1 MNGNEPQLEDLDF
14 AAVVESLVFASPDPV
29 SEEELCRLI
38 METEE
43 GLELYPTDI
52 GQAIESLNKDY
63 RENGRS
69 FAIIQQGG
77 GYTFATGKQYYK
89 WLQKFQH
96 ENVSR
101 KLTPSAVEVL
111 AILAYKQPV
120 TKPEVDHIRGVDSG
134 YLVRQLLEKE
144 LIKVAGRSERPGRPL
159 LYRTTSD
166 FLKHFGINSIDELP
180 RPREID
186 DILRDDDMA
195 EHRQLMLELKA
206 ELANHNHVHPAL
218 PGTNGNGASDSEEI
232 LKQNN
237 DTLNGNSSENPNNGA
252 SN

>member
-1 MNGNEPQLEDLDF
+1 MDNNEPQLEDLDF

-29 SEEELCRLI
+29 SAEELCRLI

-43 GLELYPTDI
+43 GLELYPTDVE
-52 GQAIESLNKDY
+52 QAIESLNRDY
-63 RENGRS
+63 LEQGRS
-69 FAIIQQGG
+69 FTIIHKGG
-77 GYTFATGKQYYK
+77 GYTFATGKQYHK

-101 KLTPSAVEVL
+101 KLTPSEVEVL
-111 AILAYKQPV
+111 AIIAYKQPV

-166 FLKHFGINSIDELP
+166 FLKHFGINAVDELP

-206 ELANHNHVHPAL
+206 ELANQNHIHPEL
-218 PGTNGNGASDSEEI
+218 PGTNGNGTS
-232 LKQNN
+232 
-237 DTLNGNSSENPNNGA
+237 TNGA
-252 SN
+252 NN

>member
-1 MNGNEPQLEDLDF
+1 MNGNNNTPLEDLDF
-14 AAVVESLVFASPDPV
+14 ASIVESLVFASPDPV
-29 SEEELCRLI
+29 STEELCRLI

-52 GQAIESLNKDY
+52 EQAVESLNQDY
-63 RENGRS
+63 LEHGRS
-69 FAIIQQGG
+69 FLIIHQGG
-77 GYTFATGKQYYK
+77 GFTFATKKEYHR

-101 KLTPSAVEVL
+101 KLTPSAVDVL
-111 AILAYKQPV
+111 AIIAYKQPV

-144 LIKVAGRSERPGRPL
+144 LVKVAGRSDRPGRPL
-159 LYRTTSD
+159 LYRTTSN
-166 FLKHFGINSIDELP
+166 FLKHFGINSVDELP

-206 ELANHNHVHPAL
+206 ELANHNHPDL
-218 PGTNGNGASDSEEI
+218 STTTNGNGTSHLDER
-232 LKQNN
+232 
-237 DTLNGNSSENPNNGA
+237 

>member
-1 MNGNEPQLEDLDF
+1 MNGNNNTPLEDLDF
-14 AAVVESLVFASPDPV
+14 ASIVESLVFASPDPV
-29 SEEELCRLI
+29 NADELCRLI

-52 GQAIESLNKDY
+52 VQAVESLNKDY
-63 RENGRS
+63 LEHGRS
-69 FAIIQQGG
+69 FLIMHQGG
-77 GYTFATGKQYYK
+77 GYTFATKSEYHK

-111 AILAYKQPV
+111 AIIAYKQPV

-144 LIKVAGRSERPGRPL
+144 LVKVAGRSDRPGRPL

-166 FLKHFGINSIDELP
+166 FLKHFGINSVDELP

-206 ELANHNHVHPAL
+206 ELANHDHPTL
-218 PGTNGNGASDSEEI
+218 SQTNTNGNG
-232 LKQNN
+232 
-237 DTLNGNSSENPNNGA
+237 TSSPENGA
-252 SN
+252 IN